1 MEVAVLGTGLMGTG
15 MARSL
20 LRAGHDVRVWNRT
33 PDRAEPLRHD
43 GATVARDPQDAVRDA
58 HAVITMLFDADAVL
72 DVVTGIDLPDG
83 CVWVQS
89 STIGIDGTRRVVEL
103 AQDRGLTVLD
113 APVLGT
119 RGPAAEGALVVL
131 VSGDEQAAAAVQPVL
146 DAVGRATVDAGPEL
160 GAATALKLVCNAWVG
175 TVTAALG
182 QSMALADGLGL
193 DPRLF
198 LGAIAGGPVDMPY
211 AHVKGAAMLA
221 DEYPAAFTV
230 DGVVKDL
237 DLIRD
242 AAARAGVPDTVLAAT
257 RDLFART
264 SADGRGHDDM
274 AAVRTAFR

>member
-33 PDRAEPLRHD
+33 PDRAEPLRRD

-131 VSGDEQAAAAVQPVL
+131 VSGDERAAAAVRPVL
-146 DAVGRATVDAGPEL
+146 DAVGRATVDAGPEV

-221 DEYPAAFTV
+221 GEYPAAFTV

>member
-1 MEVAVLGTGLMGTG
+1 MEVAVLGTGLIGTG

-20 LRAGHDVRVWNRT
+20 LRAGHNVRVWNRT
-33 PDRAEPLRHD
+33 ADRAEPLRRD

-131 VSGDEQAAAAVQPVL
+131 VSGDERAAAAVQPVL

-221 DEYPAAFTV
+221 GEYPAAFTV

-242 AAARAGVPDTVLAAT
+242 ATTRAGVPDTVLAAT
-257 RDLFART
+257 RDLFARA

-274 AAVRTAFR
+274 AAVRTACR